1 MNQTNPRV
9 DEYVR
14 NVERWQEEL
23 KTLRAIVLDC
33 QLTEAFKWRQPCYTF
48 QNGNVV
54 ILSGFKGFFSIN
66 FFKGSLLKDPHD
78 LLVAPGENSQASRQ
92 IQFTSVQEI
101 AEMED
106 ILRAYIHEAIE
117 VEKAGLKIEFKAKS
131 EYAVPEELLC
141 RFEDNPAFHDAFEA
155 LTPGRQK
162 GYLLHFA
169 GAKQPKTRTARIEKY
184 RERIFDGKGMQDCV
198 CGLSNKFPT
207 CDGSHKNIAD

>member
-14 NVERWQEEL
+14 NVEQWQEEL

-131 EYAVPEELLC
+131 EYVVPEELLC
-141 RFEDNPAFHDAFEA
+141 RFEDDPAFHDAFEA

-169 GAKQPKTRTARIEKY
+169 GAKRSKTRTARIERY

-198 CGLSNKFPT
+198 CGLSNKLPT

>member
-14 NVERWQEEL
+14 NVEQWQEEL

-33 QLTEAFKWRQPCYTF
+33 QLTETFKWRQPCYTF
-48 QNGNVV
+48 EGNNVV
-54 ILSGFKGFFSIN
+54 ILSGFKDFFSLN
-66 FFKGSLLKDPHD
+66 FFKGSLLQDPRG

-141 RFEDNPAFHDAFEA
+141 RFEDDPAFHDAFEA

-198 CGLSNKFPT
+198 CGLSNKLPT